1 MSTRLQVVLP
11 VKEMREIRKA
21 ARAEGLTVSE
31 WVRRGLRRQRQP
43 PSGKDPAVVLD
54 AIKRMGEM
62 NLPTGDIEQLLEE
75 TERGR
80 WFDLP

>member
-11 VKEMREIRKA
+11 VKEMREIRRA

-31 WVRRGLRRQRQP
+31 WVRRGLRHARRGLA
-43 PSGKDPAVVLD
+43 GKDPAEMRA
-54 AIKRMGEM
+54 AIAAMGKM
-62 NLPTGDIEQLLEE
+62 NLPSGEIEQLLEE

>member
-1 MSTRLQVVLP
+1 MSTRLQVVMP

-31 WVRRGLRRQRQP
+31 WVRRGLRRARGRP
-43 PSGKDPAVVLD
+43 RGKEPEVVL
-54 AIKRMGEM
+54 AAMRRLGEM
-62 NLPTGDIEQLLEE
+62 QLPTGDIEQILEE